1 MHSYTENALVTWY
14 FIFLGENTPIFRLSI
29 HIFDPQKPG
38 GWGNKFHFF
47 PWNMH
52 IYQQCKLS
60 RQSVCSI
67 SLLQHTLSI
76 SFDVKYRSFKQYA
89 FKRTVRNY
97 RDVDFQIINN
107 VIWKS
112 SVFNS
117 TNIHEI
123 YDNFFSHHNKILDT
137 HIPRKVIAV
146 RHRDKLFTS

>member
-1 MHSYTENALVTWY
+1 MLTTGNNTFKLLMVKSNPKNLVEEATNFTSSPGTCIALIFTNNASLVDKVYVASPFCIT
-14 FIFLGENTPIFRLSI
+14 
-29 HIFDPQKPG
+29 HKP
-38 GWGNKFHFF
+38 
-47 PWNMH
+47 
-52 IYQQCKLS
+52 
-60 RQSVCSI
+60 
-67 SLLQHTLSI
+67 I
-76 SFDVKYRSFKQYA
+76 SFDVKYRTFKQYA

-123 YDNFFSHHNKILDT
+123 HDNFFSHHNKILDT
-137 HIPRKVIAV
+137 HIPRKVITV